1 MAAERI
7 VMLAPAKVNLYL
19 EVGGI
24 RLDGYHEVTTVL
36 QALDDR
42 IADTLVI
49 ERSASLSVV
58 CEPDIGVPAQSN
70 LVTRAIRA
78 LAQAVDR
85 EPRLSVV
92 VTKRIP
98 DGAGLGGGSSDA
110 AAALVGACRLWGVD
124 PSAPEVAEVARIL
137 GADVPFFLS
146 GGTALFVERGDVLE
160 RQLSTPELHLVVT
173 NPGVPTATAE
183 VYRAYDRL
191 ERPQSPGTQ
200 AALDAFASGGVG
212 FVAASLFNGLTAA
225 AQTVSPLTA
234 HVLAT
239 LASTDG
245 VRGVLLSGSGS
256 SAFGICDDAGGAERV
271 AAEIAEQGW
280 WVRATASSDR
290 GVRAIG

>member
-1 MAAERI
+1 MASDRI

-24 RLDGYHEVTTVL
+24 RPDGYHEVTTVL

-49 ERSASLSVV
+49 ETSASLRVI
-58 CEPDIGVPAQSN
+58 CEPDIGVPAESN

-78 LAQAVDR
+78 LAHAVGR
-85 EPRLSVV
+85 EPQLSVV
-92 VTKRIP
+92 VNKQIP
-98 DGAGLGGGSSDA
+98 EGAGLGGGSSDA
-110 AAALVGACRLWGVD
+110 AAALVGACALWGVD
-124 PSAPEVAEVARIL
+124 PSAPEVARVARSI
-137 GADVPFFLS
+137 GTDVPFFLM
-146 GGTALFVERGDVLE
+146 GGTALFGERGDVLV
-160 RQLSTPELHLVVT
+160 RHLPTPELHLVVA
-173 NPGVPTATAE
+173 NPGVPIATAE

-191 ERPQSPGTQ
+191 GRPESPGAQ
-200 AALDAFASGGVG
+200 AALDAFASGRIG
-212 FVAASLFNGLTAA
+212 FVAAGLFNGLTAA

-256 SAFGICDDAGGAERV
+256 SVFGICDDAGGAERV

-290 GVRAIG
+290 GVRAVG

>member
-24 RLDGYHEVTTVL
+24 RPDGYHEVTTVL

-58 CEPDIGVPAQSN
+58 CEPDIGVPAESN

-78 LAQAVDR
+78 LAQAVSR
-85 EPRLSVV
+85 EPQLSVA

-98 DGAGLGGGSSDA
+98 DGAGLGGGSSNA
-110 AAALVGACRLWGVD
+110 AAALVGACRLWDID

-146 GGTALFVERGDVLE
+146 GGTALFVERGDVLA
-160 RQLSTPELHLVVT
+160 RQLPTPELHLVVA
-173 NPGVPTATAE
+173 NPGVPTATVE
-183 VYRAYDRL
+183 VYRAYDRM
-191 ERPQSPGTQ
+191 ERPQSTGTQ
-200 AALDAFASGGVG
+200 GALDAFASGKVG

-280 WVRATASSDR
+280 WVRATAASDR